1 MVMCDYAYY
10 DSKETLRQKIYCKH
24 NGKICL
30 YSKYCVK
37 VGKFVPSEGMENCF
51 MALNENKKIPNGAR
65 RVRFIKKGFL
75 YIEMDNG
82 VIKIKNDTINEAD
95 YVYVRKT
102 NEEYEISLTPFV
114 EEVIEPVVENVVD
127 DIVLTD
133 IDEETEK
140 EIFDDDTKEE
150 SNEEDIIKD
159 TSDEDKEEEEEEIEE
174 TVEESAPK
182 KKRTYNKKRK

>member
-10 DSKETLRQKIYCKH
+10 NPKETLRQKIYCKH

-37 VGKFVPSEGMENCF
+37 VGKFVPSDGMENCF
-51 MALNENKKIPNGAR
+51 MALNENKKIPSGAR

-82 VIKIKNDTINEAD
+82 VIKIKNNTINEAD

-102 NEEYEISLTPFV
+102 NGEYEVSLSPFV
-114 EEVIEPVVENVVD
+114 EEVVEPVVENVVD
-127 DIVLTD
+127 DMISTD
-133 IDEETEK
+133 VNETEK
-140 EIFDDDTKEE
+140 EIFDNDIDEE
-150 SNEEDIIKD
+150 SDEENVIEDM
-159 TSDEDKEEEEEEIEE
+159 SDENKEEEIEE

>member
-10 DSKETLRQKIYCKH
+10 NPKEILRQKIYCKH

-37 VGKFVPSEGMENCF
+37 VGKFVPSDGMENCF
-51 MALNENKKIPNGAR
+51 MALNENKKIPSGAR

-82 VIKIKNDTINEAD
+82 VIKVKNNTINEVD

-102 NEEYEISLTPFV
+102 NGEYEVSLSPFV
-114 EEVIEPVVENVVD
+114 EEVVITPVENEIDDAIEPIIIDDDLDNDANEENV
-127 DIVLTD
+127 
-133 IDEETEK
+133 
-140 EIFDDDTKEE
+140 
-150 SNEEDIIKD
+150 
-159 TSDEDKEEEEEEIEE
+159 EEEIPEE
-174 TVEESAPK
+174 EVVKPK
-182 KKRTYNKKRK
+182 KKRRYNRKKKAD